1 MPSTFFGLNIA
12 SSAMSA
18 FQTAV
23 NTTANNVANVQTEG
37 YSKQVANREAGGALR
52 VWQRY
57 GTIGTGVITTSITS
71 ARSVYYDTKYWENQ
85 ASLGFYNTKV
95 NFLNQIENYFE
106 DEEDVS
112 QGFTTIFSN
121 LFNQMNELSSNAGDE
136 NVRQNVISQAQI
148 FTSYFH
154 DVGEGLNRIQ
164 EDCNE
169 QIKVLVDTINSCAE
183 KIAALTKQINSIEI
197 QGGTANE
204 LRDQR
209 AMVMDELAEIVPV
222 SAIEAPVANSNY
234 PDMYTGGTTYV
245 VKLDGQTLVDS
256 YEYRT
261 LSCVARENK
270 INQTDV
276 DGLYNIIWTDTEMN
290 FNATATSMEG
300 SLKGLFEIRDGNN
313 AENFQGRVTESAGMS
328 VTIKPSTMT
337 TVESMSLASSGTLTI
352 KNKAYNYTSFE
363 AEVNDEGEIVSY
375 TFTLEKGIDAD
386 ASAGILGR
394 SVSAGTVV
402 DFMGIPYYMAQMSEF
417 IRSFAGRFNAYQQ
430 SGEDLNGD
438 PMGSF
443 FIATKFDG
451 TEYDFS
457 DHKVSTDGKTDSAN
471 SIITSTSDSYYQLTA
486 LNFNVADASLRD
498 SAIFSTTASV
508 SGGKIDAHEII
519 DKMLCLQEDDK
530 LFRGGSASGFLK
542 CIISDI
548 SIDTSE
554 CQIFQTNFTE
564 ICDTITNQRLSIS
577 GVDEDEEALDIVK
590 FQNAYNLS
598 AKMVQCMSEIY
609 DKLINETGV

>member
-23 NTTANNVANVQTEG
+23 NTTANNVANVQTKG

-57 GTIGTGVITTSITS
+57 GTIGTGVVTTSITS
-71 ARSVYYDTKYWENQ
+71 ARSTYYDTKYWENQ
-85 ASLGFYNTKV
+85 ASLGFYETKV

-106 DEEDVS
+106 DDEADS
-112 QGFTTIFSN
+112 PGFTTIFSN
-121 LFNQMNELSSNAGDE
+121 LFNQMNELSSAAGDE
-136 NVRQNVISQAQI
+136 NVRKNVISQAQI

-154 DVGEGLNRIQ
+154 DVAEGLNRIQ

-169 QIKVLVDTINSCAE
+169 QIKVLVDSINSCSE

-209 AMVMDELAEIVPV
+209 AMVMDELAQIVPV
-222 SAIEAPVANSNY
+222 SAEEAPVSNSNY
-234 PDMYTGGTTYV
+234 PDMYTGGTTYI
-245 VKLDGQTLVDS
+245 VKLDGQTLVDT

-261 LSCVARENK
+261 LSCVTRENK
-270 INQTDV
+270 VNQTDV
-276 DGLYNIIWTDTEMN
+276 DGLYDIVWSDTKMN
-290 FNATATSMEG
+290 FHVNATSMDG

-313 AENFQGRVTESAGMS
+313 AENFQGTVTKTTAS
-328 VTIKPSTMT
+328 TITVKPSTMT
-337 TVESMSLASSGTLTI
+337 TVESMSLAADGVLTI
-352 KNKAYNYTSFE
+352 KNKEYNYTGFK
-363 AEVNDEGEIVSY
+363 AEVDENGNVVSY
-375 TFTLEKGIDAD
+375 TFTLEKGLDSST
-386 ASAGILGR
+386 SAGILGR
-394 SVSAGTVV
+394 SAAAGKSV
-402 DFMGIPYYMAQMSEF
+402 DFMGIPYYMSQMSEF

-430 SGEDLNGD
+430 SGEDLNGN

-443 FIATKFDG
+443 FVATKYDG

-457 DHKVSTDGKTDSAN
+457 DQKVGTDGVTDGKN
-471 SIITSTSDSYYQLTA
+471 SIISSTSDSYYQLTA

-498 SAIFSTTASV
+498 SSLFSTTASV

-519 DKMLCLQEDDK
+519 DQMLSLQEDVK

-564 ICDTITNQRLSIS
+564 ISETITNQRLSIS

-598 AKMVQCMSEIY
+598 AKMVQCMTEIY